1 MDDKLLEPKHKTSID
16 DLLQN
21 GWQEHEVKELKV
33 FVKKEQTLLYDVK
46 KQRIYSIYRDMY
58 EPMDDR

>member
-1 MDDKLLEPKHKTSID
+1 MEEQELKPKHKTSID